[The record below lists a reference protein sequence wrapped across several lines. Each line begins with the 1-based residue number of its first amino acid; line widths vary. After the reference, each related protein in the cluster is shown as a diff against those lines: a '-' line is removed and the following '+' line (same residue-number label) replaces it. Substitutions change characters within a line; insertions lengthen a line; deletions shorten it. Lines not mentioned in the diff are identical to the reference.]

1 MPNTHRDGPVL
12 VRLSGEA
19 ARHLAERLLAPRA
32 PAERLWQEIPALGA
46 GDRVAHDWNPATGHL
61 TFALRVT
68 AGRG

>member
-12 VRLSGEA
+12 VRLSGET

-46 GDRVAHDWNPATGHL
+46 GAASPMTGIRRR
-61 TFALRVT
+61 AI
-68 AGRG
+68 